1 MWAGLLYI
9 TFTVLTI
16 KALKHVWSLQSYVS
30 QPASVL
36 SMCEDTGR
44 NYAIKKMD
52 NWFLYIQLILNTL
65 SHLKLQRQGEALCL
79 TMEAPGSLSQAVE
92 GRHLILGA
100 QACSGHQGAPT
111 QEYMVATSTKT
122 GTWLSSGKCRNNE
135 RFYSARHAVQ

>member
-1 MWAGLLYI
+1 
-9 TFTVLTI
+9 
-16 KALKHVWSLQSYVS
+16 
-30 QPASVL
+30 
-36 SMCEDTGR
+36 
-44 NYAIKKMD
+44 MD

-65 SHLKLQRQGEALCL
+65 SHLKLQRQGEALCS

>member
-1 MWAGLLYI
+1 MYEVYNHMSLNLPVSLVCAKILEEIMQLKKWITGSYI
-9 TFTVLTI
+9 
-16 KALKHVWSLQSYVS
+16 Y
-30 QPASVL
+30 
-36 SMCEDTGR
+36 
-44 NYAIKKMD
+44 
-52 NWFLYIQLILNTL
+52 TL
-65 SHLKLQRQGEALCL
+65 SHLKLQRQGEALCS